1 LPAEGKTTPLA
12 LSEHAGNGI
21 ADFLRKTDY
30 GTLISQTWGVQMK
43 ANRRWATK
51 ELRLR
56 DSHVVQRRTAL
67 AQLFHSQ
74 ARLTLDRPA
83 KQALG
88 KLGDHS
94 QNE

>member
-1 LPAEGKTTPLA
+1 
-12 LSEHAGNGI
+12 
-21 ADFLRKTDY
+21 
-30 GTLISQTWGVQMK
+30 MK
-43 ANRRWATK
+43 ANRRWTTK

-88 KLGDHS
+88 KLGERVKKLEAGFGGLSGKPED
-94 QNE
+94 E